1 MDAPCSGLGTWQRNP
16 HARWTTQ
23 PRDVEELA
31 VAQKRLLAH
40 AAATLKPGGKLVYS
54 VCTMTRHETAEVVDF
69 FSKQFPEFEP
79 IPIVLPWKK
88 TAATNQ
94 VWLWPQEMAGNGM
107 FIAAWRKPR
116 AV

>member
-1 MDAPCSGLGTWQRNP
+1 
-16 HARWTTQ
+16 
-23 PRDVEELA
+23 
-31 VAQKRLLAH
+31 
-40 AAATLKPGGKLVYS
+40 VYS
-54 VCTMTRHETAEVVDF
+54 VCTMTRRETNDVVKTIE
-69 FSKQFPEFEP
+69 KQLPELERA
-79 IPIVLPWKK
+79 PIVLPWKK